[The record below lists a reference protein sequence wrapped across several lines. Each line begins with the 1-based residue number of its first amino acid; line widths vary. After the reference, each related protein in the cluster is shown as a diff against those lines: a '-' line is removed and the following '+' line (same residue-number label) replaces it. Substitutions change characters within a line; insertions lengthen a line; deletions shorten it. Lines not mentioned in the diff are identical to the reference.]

1 MEPATIV
8 LGDLFVV
15 SLSNHK
21 QLQPSVT
28 SLLFLRWP
36 WWVFYK
42 ASDRIPWHAA
52 WTLLLLLW
60 EGDCW
65 VFPAV
70 SCSRSCTQL
79 LQHTESTLEI
89 EGFFPSIYLAVE
101 ISQSPELPYHW
112 VCLCIPHNQDFA
124 HVEQFITTS
133 TLLQSAAAP
142 MKGRMGF
149 FSLWEVGKAVQGDWQ
164 CDQNHVQSLCWSIAL
179 KAHILGWVRG
189 LTTLVPLALLLNSWL
204 GWSLWQPEHG
214 CLSCGDPPLAANWS
228 GTFIIGNGD
237 GFCRLYWLWSA
248 LDIFV
253 CHLKLVT
260 DFEWAG
266 AVYICLPTHI
276 EP

>member
-15 SLSNHK
+15 SLSNHN

-89 EGFFPSIYLAVE
+89 EGFFPSIWLLKLVRALSYPTTESA
-101 ISQSPELPYHW
+101 YAFH
-112 VCLCIPHNQDFA
+112 
-124 HVEQFITTS
+124 TTS
-133 TLLQSAAAP
+133 TLHMWSSSSPQAHYCSQQQLP
-142 MKGRMGF
+142 WREGWDF

-164 CDQNHVQSLCWSIAL
+164 CDQNHVKSLCWSTAL
-179 KAHILGWVRG
+179 KAHILGRVTEDWQ
-189 LTTLVPLALLLNSWL
+189 PLCLLLF
-204 GWSLWQPEHG
+204 SLIPG
-214 CLSCGDPPLAANWS
+214 
-228 GTFIIGNGD
+228 
-237 GFCRLYWLWSA
+237 
-248 LDIFV
+248 
-253 CHLKLVT
+253 
-260 DFEWAG
+260 
-266 AVYICLPTHI
+266 
-276 EP
+276 